1 MKWITRERPKI
12 DRIAC
17 PWLISRFIDK
27 DAEFIYVPFNDVI
40 LQSIAL
46 NAIPFDIPGVEYTH
60 YNDKCTFDYFLEKH
74 NLTDPALQTMAVIVR
89 GADTDRHDL
98 ATQSSGL
105 WAISAG
111 LSHNSATDHEML
123 ERGMFIYDALYSWAK
138 YHQNE
143 KHTQSPVEQVLIQ
156 VFEKYLKQKRSNKT
170 PAWVKELKDIIQDQI
185 DTNITL
191 KQLSKDLDINP
202 AYLSREFSKHFNDL
216 SFGDYIRKLRI
227 EKAIEYL
234 SSSDYSL
241 TKIAYLTGFSDQS
254 HFSRIFKKHTGQNP
268 LSYRKNLRK
277 K

>member
-17 PWLISRFIDK
+17 PWLIRRFIDK
-27 DAEFIYVPFNDVI
+27 DAEFIYAPFMDVI
-40 LQSIAL
+40 PKSEEL

-60 YNDKCTFDYFLEKH
+60 YEDKCTFDFILKKH
-74 NLTDPALQTMAVIVR
+74 DLTDPALHTLAVIVR

-98 ATQSSGL
+98 APQSSGL
-105 WAISAG
+105 WAMSAG
-111 LSHNSATDHEML
+111 LSHNITSDLEML
-123 ERGMFIYDALYSWAK
+123 EKGMVIYDALYSWAK
-138 YHQNE
+138 YHQKE
-143 KHTQSPVEQVLIQ
+143 KHTQNPTEQLLIE
-156 VFEKYLKQKRSNKT
+156 VFEKHLKKKGSAKT
-170 PAWVKELKDIIQDQI
+170 PAWAKELKEIIQDQI

-191 KQLSKDLDINP
+191 KELSKDLDINA
-202 AYLSREFSKHFNDL
+202 AYLSREFSKHFDNL
-216 SFGDYIRKLRI
+216 SFGEYIRKLRI

-234 SSSDYSL
+234 KASDYSL

-268 LSYRKNLRK
+268 LAYRKNLRK